1 MRKIS
6 IAVGLSILLLFSLV
20 GCSEPTVETAPFII
34 VKSDLEM
41 YIQDIRVLT
50 ENVRKIK
57 EGSKNHLIVT
67 YSGKDVTK
75 KYRDEIP
82 ETDDEIFDFIMAK
95 SQLGYIR
102 FVEKDQYRVT
112 SWKKEIDG
120 LFKNKRS
127 ITQLH
132 TPSLENL
139 GSSPLDEF
147 ELRDKFMKE
156 TQHMYD
162 KKNYEEI
169 IYHIMMNNY
178 SIYSLRDDLKSLSDY
193 EK

>member
-1 MRKIS
+1 MRKIWMA
-6 IAVGLSILLLFSLV
+6 IGLSIVVLCSLV

-34 VKSDLEM
+34 VKSGSEM
-41 YIQDIRVLT
+41 YIQDIRVLMD
-50 ENVRKIK
+50 NVKKIK

-67 YSGKDVTK
+67 NSGKNVTK

-82 ETDDEIFDFIMAK
+82 ETDDEIYDFIMAK
-95 SQLGYIR
+95 SQLGYVR
-102 FVEKDQYRVT
+102 FVETNQYRVT

-127 ITQLH
+127 VTQVH
-132 TPSLENL
+132 IPSLENL

-169 IYHIMMNNY
+169 IYHMMMNNY
-178 SIYSLRDDLKSLSDY
+178 TIYSLRDDVKMLSDD